1 MVAVFST
8 LVIMPFDS
16 MKTHMQ
22 RQNLTAMSSRE
33 AVLTVVN
40 EVGIRGLFVG
50 WRIRFAMYLLHAVMT
65 VDLLDRLETTFR
77 KSNLRSDD

>member
-1 MVAVFST
+1 
-8 LVIMPFDS
+8 
-16 MKTHMQ
+16 
-22 RQNLTAMSSRE
+22 MSSRE
-33 AVLTVVN
+33 AVMAVVN

-77 KSNLRSDD
+77 KSKLKRDE